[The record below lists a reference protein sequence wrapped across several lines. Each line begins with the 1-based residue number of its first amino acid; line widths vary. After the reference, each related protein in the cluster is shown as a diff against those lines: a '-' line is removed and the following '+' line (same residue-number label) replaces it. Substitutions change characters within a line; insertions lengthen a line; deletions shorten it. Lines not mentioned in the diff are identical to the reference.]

1 MNYLLSKTVIL
12 VSFFLLINLYSFA
25 QLNPLL
31 PPGSNF
37 DLSAWKIHTL
47 DSNYKFI
54 EVYSAQLAAGY
65 TSEFFYTNPTDG
77 SMVFKVPSNGQP
89 TTTATYPRVELRQ
102 MTQGANWALADTTE
116 HYLEAEC
123 KVITVASAKPQTI
136 IGQIHGSDVISELLK
151 LRWTGEQPHQCYIEA
166 QFKTN
171 DSNKTGYNVKLVSGL
186 SLGDLISYIIT
197 MKAGTITVT
206 VNGYSTSKTYTST
219 YFGTNDRYY
228 LKAGN
233 YLQYSSSNP
242 SIYGLVQFY
251 KLSLKPTITL
261 NLTALIEA
269 RYNGSTMVP
278 DTVTVELHNSSSP
291 YDLVES
297 QKGVLNTSGIGTF
310 YFTTAVIGTPY
321 YIVVKHR
328 NSLEIWSASP
338 QIFRSGK

>member
-151 LRWTGEQPHQCYIEA
+151 LRWTGEQPHH
-166 QFKTN
+166 
-171 DSNKTGYNVKLVSGL
+171 
-186 SLGDLISYIIT
+186 SYIIT